1 MGTVS
6 SQQHQQHVVV
16 VDAPLCEIHTKE
28 SCAGAVL
35 SLGRSEASAETAA
48 QDPVSS
54 SLCQNRQQAP
64 SSWTASTHPLRSR
77 PLVTSRTSTWTH
89 SGKCSTGIGCTG
101 RMSSLPGPTLTP
113 PGSWSSSRASSS
125 HSSSSSP
132 SCGRSSAGASV
143 SEALR
148 KVSAAKRDIP
158 CSYSRTDINSLGISV
173 NDYLNPPP
181 AYLDLFTDNL
191 QYLDLEQG
199 HNRLAKLS
207 FCNEDGSV
215 PRLARLSVASC
226 ENCNTESPCVV
237 PMRSERSSVSSSSV
251 SSSRR
256 QSRTN
261 SRVSFSEEVECSNGS
276 IRRLSTNSLISLRIG
291 AQVPMSRKTSSSS
304 SSSSSRK
311 SSSSSEGSRRSSLKS
326 LSLQRKFGSV
336 SDDSFVACLD
346 EDLRRKLD
354 SIGLD
359 DEKAVRQE
367 EDKRPVSAE
376 SQAERAARI
385 CDIIVEEK

>member
-1 MGTVS
+1 MSDQTTDS
-6 SQQHQQHVVV
+6 IIM
-16 VDAPLCEIHTKE
+16 DII
-28 SCAGAVL
+28 
-35 SLGRSEASAETAA
+35 
-48 QDPVSS
+48 D
-54 SLCQNRQQAP
+54 
-64 SSWTASTHPLRSR
+64 
-77 PLVTSRTSTWTH
+77 TSTTAPA
-89 SGKCSTGIGCTG
+89 SGNLDLDLDTLWEMLDRHRLAKEGEQLGQDHINTTWELVIVQGVLLTLLVILAVVWAVFCRRKCVGGQDQDQ
-101 RMSSLPGPTLTP
+101 L
-113 PGSWSSSRASSS
+113 
-125 HSSSSSP
+125 
-132 SCGRSSAGASV
+132 SV

-148 KVSAAKRDIP
+148 KVSAAKRDVP

-237 PMRSERSSVSSSSV
+237 PTRSGRSSVSSSST

-256 QSRTN
+256 QSRAN

-276 IRRLSTNSLISLRIG
+276 IRRLSTNSLISLKTG
-291 AQVPMSRKTSSSS
+291 AQDN
-304 SSSSSRK
+304 SSRK

-326 LSLQRKFGSV
+326 SLQRKFGSV
-336 SDDSFVACLD
+336 SDDSFVASLD

-354 SIGLD
+354 TIGED
-359 DEKAVRQE
+359 
-367 EDKRPVSAE
+367 DKRTARVTAE
-376 SQAERAARI
+376 SQAERAARV
-385 CDIIVEEK
+385 CDIIVEEKEK